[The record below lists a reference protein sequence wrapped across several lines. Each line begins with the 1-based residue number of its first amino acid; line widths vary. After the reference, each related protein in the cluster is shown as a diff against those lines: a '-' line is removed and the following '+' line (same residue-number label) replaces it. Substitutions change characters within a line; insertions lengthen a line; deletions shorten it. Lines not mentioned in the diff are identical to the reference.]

1 MRLETRKEE
10 GKREKTI
17 DHCNV
22 CPCAKQTRIPFP
34 ISTSKS
40 FACFDLL
47 HMDLWGPYKTP
58 TYDGCKYFLIIVD
71 DMSRYTW
78 IFLLKLKSDVVLSL
92 NSY

>member
-10 GKREKTI
+10 RRREKAI

-34 ISTSKS
+34 VSTSKS

-47 HMDLWGPYKTP
+47 HMDLFMGT
-58 TYDGCKYFLIIVD
+58 L
-71 DMSRYTW
+71 
-78 IFLLKLKSDVVLSL
+78 
-92 NSY
+92 